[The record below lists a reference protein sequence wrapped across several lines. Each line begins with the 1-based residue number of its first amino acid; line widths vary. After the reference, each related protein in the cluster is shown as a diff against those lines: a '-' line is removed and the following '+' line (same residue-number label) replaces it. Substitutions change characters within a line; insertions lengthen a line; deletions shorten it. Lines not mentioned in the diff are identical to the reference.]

1 MPCLTVLVSFPCP
14 VTETK
19 RRAVQGCY
27 ACAAGVHVAAR
38 RRWDAG
44 RVMRAG
50 SLGPTRPLSARHAL
64 GANFDAP
71 FSFCDGAMEPRV
83 WGVWMDD
90 CKACGDAG
98 GRWVRGEG
106 QGSAG
111 GQGCSKAT
119 STDGPLVSRE
129 ALHLISRFLGEMS
142 V

>member
-14 VTETK
+14 GTDTK

-90 CKACGDAG
+90 RKACGGAG
-98 GRWVRGEG
+98 GRGVRGKAVLEG
-106 QGSAG
+106 KVAPKRQAP
-111 GQGCSKAT
+111 T
-119 STDGPLVSRE
+119 
-129 ALHLISRFLGEMS
+129 ALLSVVKPCISSLASWAR
-142 V
+142 